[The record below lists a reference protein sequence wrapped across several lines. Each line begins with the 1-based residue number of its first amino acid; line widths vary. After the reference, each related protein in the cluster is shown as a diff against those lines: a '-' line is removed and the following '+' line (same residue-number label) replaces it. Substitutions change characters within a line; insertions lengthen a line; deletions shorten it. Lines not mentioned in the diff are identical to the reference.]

1 MDVADT
7 TSESGG
13 SAGARQGRRRFAWPV
28 AVVALLTT
36 AGMTIIIVP
45 GERGRTT
52 ELDDALN
59 EQLFWLSDS
68 LPKGATIRKYDH
80 GWPYPFLVRGALYK
94 TGRKS
99 NAAANWS
106 IYWLDAKSWPI
117 ESVAKQWNSAAL
129 ATDIV
134 VGLVAVLIM
143 SSAFAL
149 WLHCRGGR
157 LRFRIVDWL
166 VVSCALAS
174 ALGWRAWHLQK
185 QTAELD
191 ATRFIGLQSGL
202 RADLKGPNSAASGA
216 NTRSLGLDRRVATA
230 NLAPDWLRRLIGGDR
245 YLTCFW
251 HINGIEFNSGNADVD
266 SWERLR
272 SMPFL
277 REIRLTLLDEKVADQ
292 LKELPSLRRLVLNQA
307 VEARGDSR
315 TKPAKKTSDFQHFAN
330 INQLEEVE
338 FNNSNVSEESLN
350 ALAGLPR
357 LRKLVINSN
366 FSPNQLARYEDFGAA
381 HPNIKVQINWGSYPR
396 KPRYK

>member
-1 MDVADT
+1 MDVAET
-7 TSESGG
+7 TSKSGG

-28 AVVALLTT
+28 AVVALLAT
-36 AGMTIIIVP
+36 AAMTIIIVP

-52 ELDDALN
+52 DLDDALN

-68 LPKGATIRKYDH
+68 LPKGATIHKYDH
-80 GWPYPFLVRGALYK
+80 GWPNPFLVRGALYK
-94 TGRKS
+94 TGTKS
-99 NAAANWS
+99 NAAAKWS

-117 ESVAKQWNSAAL
+117 ESVAKQWNSGAL

-134 VGLVAVLIM
+134 VGLVAVLII

-149 WLHCRGGR
+149 WLHRRGGR

-174 ALGWRAWHLQK
+174 VLGWRAWHLQK
-185 QTAELD
+185 QTAELG
-191 ATRFIGLQSGL
+191 AIGLQSGL

-230 NLAPDWLRRLIGGDR
+230 NQAPDWLRRLMGGDR

-251 HINGIEFNSGNADVD
+251 HINGIEFDSSTADAD
-266 SWERLR
+266 SWESLR
-272 SMPFL
+272 TMPFL
-277 REIRLTLLDEKVADQ
+277 REIRLTSLLDEKVADQ

-307 VEARGDSR
+307 ADSR
-315 TKPAKKTSDFQHFAN
+315 RDSLTKLAEHARDFQHLAN
-330 INQLEEVE
+330 INQIEDVE
-338 FNNSNVSEESLN
+338 FNNGNVSEESLN

-381 HPNIKVQINWGSYPR
+381 HPNITVQINWGSYPR